1 MSVEKINEFKTFIQ
15 GFIDTNGENI
25 FSKRIYWKS
34 FPEKIAA
41 NAAKGLK
48 IPSGESVMMFLDAT
62 IFGSGKE
69 GLALTD
75 WGLRYND
82 GVDSWQLS
90 WNDFSEKYSIVKIQT
105 DGALGMKVDELLL
118 KSNSVDD
125 FAVNK
130 KISISMVGIDYN
142 ILAQIL
148 NKTCLIFTG
157 KKTDMTDSTINN
169 TPISEPRAKTQR
181 EPVNEVKTTPEA
193 LTPAQKAE
201 MERLRKQYKPNP
213 DSDFGYDLNKEG
225 NGIIIKRYI
234 GTNRNLVIPAVIEGY
249 PVVQIG
255 NGELHTP
262 NNFKCDSNKRYDYCL
277 SKTLFELDTLVI
289 LPEIKMISAGAFCGL
304 HLKSIILPEGL
315 IEIGDFAF
323 SDNNFTTVALPSTVR
338 NINKGAFSHCTE
350 LTDVILPDNLYYI
363 AERAFSCCTKLTD
376 VTLPDNLSHIAKS
389 AFGGSNLTSIN
400 IPANIN
406 AFYGFPGCGNLIN
419 LIIPDNIKFRFSGGQ
434 FLCFSGCNR
443 LPIATRKRLKEL
455 GYIGD
460 F

>member
-1 MSVEKINEFKTFIQ
+1 MEEQMSVEKINEFKTFIQ
-15 GFIDTNGENI
+15 GFIDTNGEGI

-48 IPSGESVMMFLDAT
+48 IPSVESVMMFLDAT

-90 WNDFSEKYSIVKIQT
+90 WNDFSEKYSIVKIQI
-105 DGALGMKVDELLL
+105 DGALGVKGDALLL

-130 KISISMVGIDYN
+130 KISISMAGIDYN

-157 KKTDMTDSTINN
+157 KKTDITDSTIDN
-169 TPISEPRAKTQR
+169 TPISEPRAKTQS
-181 EPVNEVKTTPEA
+181 EPKNETKTAPEE

-201 MERLRKQYKPNP
+201 MERLRKQYKPNPNP

-234 GTNRNLVIPAVIEGY
+234 GINRNLVIPAAIKGY

-255 NGELHTP
+255 NGELHTQNYFLP
-262 NNFKCDSNKRYDYCL
+262 ISNERYDYCL
-277 SKTLFELDTLVI
+277 SKTLFKLDTLVI
-289 LPEIKMISAGAFCGL
+289 LPEIKMIPAGAFCGL

-315 IEIGDFAF
+315 IEIGDIAF
-323 SDNNFTTVALPSTVR
+323 SGNNFTTVSLPSTVKKVY
-338 NINKGAFSHCTE
+338 KGAFGFCRK
-350 LTDVILPDNLYYI
+350 LTDVSLPDNLDYLSSD
-363 AERAFSCCTKLTD
+363 AFS
-376 VTLPDNLSHIAKS
+376 S
-389 AFGGSNLTSIN
+389 GNLTTIN

-406 AFYGFPGCGNLIN
+406 KFYGFPHCSNLYN
-419 LIIPDNIKFRFSGGQ
+419 LIIPDNIKFRFGSSPTELIS
-434 FLCFSGCNR
+434 FLGCNR

-455 GYIGD
+455 GYNGD